1 MASVRQEDMLLTV
14 TERGFGK
21 ISSVSDYRKTR
32 RGGKGVITIKTGGRN
47 GDVVAV
53 RTVNV
58 EDELMITSKQGK
70 IIRIKVAEIRVT
82 GRNAMGVK
90 VMNLHEGDLVMAL
103 EPVVG
108 GQGQTQ
114 E

>member
-1 MASVRQEDMLLTV
+1 
-14 TERGFGK
+14 
-21 ISSVSDYRKTR
+21 
-32 RGGKGVITIKTGGRN
+32 VITIKTGGRN

-53 RTVNV
+53 RKVNAT
-58 EDELMITSKQGK
+58 DELMITSKHGK
-70 IIRIKVAEIRVT
+70 ILRIKVADIRVT

-108 GQGQTQ
+108 GTAEEPKQDTKEQQDVKEQPQDAKEPQQDTKEEQ
-114 E
+114 